1 VHHAHTHP
9 ATRFSALAET
19 NKDDNNMSSSFQKSS
34 SRRKTKRNYV
44 DAKVDIGTK
53 AVRFSRVDE
62 FIVRALK
69 LKSERLFHTE
79 RGARKGDGGS
89 GLKKVLNASDLV
101 VVGVGGIVGAGVF
114 VLTGTAA
121 KENAGPALIVSY
133 LIAMCASVLTA
144 LCYSEF
150 ATCAPTSGSAYNFIS
165 ITFGEVFAY
174 ITGWNLAIELT
185 VGGAGHS
192 RFRPRQFVQDD
203 G

>member
-1 VHHAHTHP
+1 
-9 ATRFSALAET
+9 
-19 NKDDNNMSSSFQKSS
+19 MSKSSFQKSS

-44 DAKVDIGTK
+44 DAKVEDIGTK
-53 AVRFSRVDE
+53 AVRFSRLDE
-62 FIVRALK
+62 FIVRALR
-69 LKSERLFHTE
+69 LKSERLFVFKKNNKT
-79 RGARKGDGGS
+79 RKDG

-101 VVGVGGIVGAGVF
+101 VIGVGGIVGAGVF

-185 VGGAGHS
+185 VGGAAVARGLRVICDVV
-192 RFRPRQFVQDD
+192 RFEAECDLGDHRSGD
-203 G
+203 